1 MSSSK
6 MPDEHYYTNEQIPIS
21 PELPDILLQFSKV
34 VIRTQ
39 PTDVLVWSVA
49 YFRALANGETP
60 PVKERLETSIATQ
73 KTDTDLSMDLLKI
86 LHRQISIDYNKLR
99 MSETSISSSVSNDND
114 NHSSTNK
121 QTSCFARSRWA
132 HVLALVD
139 QLRLNTKLKK
149 R

>member
-6 MPDEHYYTNEQIPIS
+6 MPDEHYYTSEQIPIS

-39 PTDVLVWSVA
+39 LTDVLAWSLSPKGTLPLREIRNQFDDIIQIDIFA
-49 YFRALANGETP
+49 FFFLFYFR
-60 PVKERLETSIATQ
+60 
-73 KTDTDLSMDLLKI
+73 
-86 LHRQISIDYNKLR
+86 R
-99 MSETSISSSVSNDND
+99 MIETSISSSISNDND

-149 R
+149 Q